1 MAGCCTRF
9 GVTERVVVIGYGNE
23 LRRDDGAGPAVAR
36 ALESDADSR
45 VLVRAVHQLTPELAA
60 DLAAAKF
67 AIFVDAAL
75 SQESVCCRPVPDMSA
90 PSAHGHG
97 SDPGW
102 LLGLT
107 AVAFGRRPPCWLLTV
122 PAEDFAF
129 GTELSARSSRGVADA
144 VAVARKLIDGF
155 FNN

>member
-1 MAGCCTRF
+1 
-9 GVTERVVVIGYGNE
+9 VVIGYGNV

-60 DLAAAKF
+60 DLAGAKL

-75 SQESVCCRPVPDMSA
+75 SQESVRYRPLPDTSA
-90 PSAHGHG
+90 PSALDHRC
-97 SDPGW
+97 DPAW

-107 AVAFGRRPPCWLLTV
+107 AVAFGRRPPCWLVTV

-129 GTELSARSSRGVADA
+129 GTELSARSSRGVYDA
-144 VAVARKLIDGF
+144 VAVARRLIDSF